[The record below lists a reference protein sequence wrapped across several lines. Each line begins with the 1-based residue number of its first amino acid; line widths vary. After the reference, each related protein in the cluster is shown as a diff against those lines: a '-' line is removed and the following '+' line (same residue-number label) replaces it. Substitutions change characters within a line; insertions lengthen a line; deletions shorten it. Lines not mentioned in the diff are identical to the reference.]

1 VLQDGRFSRIGDE
14 EERRLEARVICTSNR
29 RMEEAVESGAFRQ
42 DLYYRINVFRI
53 NLPRLSERREDIP
66 QIASYLF
73 VKLKHRYEREAPGL
87 SPWILQMLQSRT
99 WKGNVRELENS
110 IASYVLLGL
119 EETLEEDAFRWQ
131 HSTTSFKVRP
141 DGTVP
146 LKRIAETAC
155 RELNR
160 EVILKALQANR
171 WNRRRA
177 AEELKISYRALLYK
191 IRDAGLGEKSNHA
204 TVDSPFREG
213 R

>member
-1 VLQDGRFSRIGDE
+1 MIRQPPRATRYPDRTL
-14 EERRLEARVICTSNR
+14 
-29 RMEEAVESGAFRQ
+29 FR
-42 DLYYRINVFRI
+42 
-53 NLPRLSERREDIP
+53 S
-66 QIASYLF
+66 
-73 VKLKHRYEREAPGL
+73 
-87 SPWILQMLQSRT
+87 
-99 WKGNVRELENS
+99 
-110 IASYVLLGL
+110 LGL

-191 IRDAGLGEKSNHA
+191 IRDAGLRDKSNHA